1 MEVLAAPFARLHREV
16 VLVGGQISHDFQLV
30 GDRLVRSVLLV
41 LRFFADL
48 CIRVVELLYAL
59 PQLFALLPRDLGLLS
74 YLVDDNGWCL
84 ASVLFIEALE
94 VVVHGVLFR
103 LVIMDVALVCR
114 LHTRGFFVVSF
125 TVDYETGLL

>member
-84 ASVLFIEALE
+84 AFVLFIEALE

-103 LVIMDVALVCR
+103 LVIMDLALVCR
-114 LHTRGFFVVSF
+114 LHS
-125 TVDYETGLL
+125 